1 MKQQRAKGETSETSR
16 GSDVHVKGAIEGFV
30 SDPVQRGSKGMGSLH
45 LKVLHLYH
53 LIRRSSSG
61 TKYLMIYTVAT
72 LTIPYPFETSTCHL
86 FSLPL
91 DRSQIP

>member
-1 MKQQRAKGETSETSR
+1 
-16 GSDVHVKGAIEGFV
+16 
-30 SDPVQRGSKGMGSLH
+30 MGSLH

-53 LIRRSSSG
+53 PIRRSSSG